1 MSQMISIASKPK
13 ILDNVAW
20 RRDGEKEQIIVL
32 SKEGLAL
39 PLILNPTA
47 AKIFSLCN
55 GKNSLEDM
63 ATELCAEFGLEDFKM
78 VLKDVKYSVKDAN
91 TGTTTAVGAIVQ
103 DGSAKSKDYGIF
115 DLEFSTSGTYD
126 NFINFTKDMESNL
139 RIVDISS
146 IVFSSDL
153 GGVVNNPKTNSP
165 EVYKYNF
172 KIKTYWLKN

>member
-63 ATELCAEFGLEDFKM
+63 ATELCAEFGMDDFKM
-78 VLKDVKYSVKDAN
+78 LLGDVKEQVEY
-91 TGTTTAVGAIVQ
+91 
-103 DGSAKSKDYGIF
+103 
-115 DLEFSTSGTYD
+115 
-126 NFINFTKDMESNL
+126 FINKG
-139 RIVDISS
+139 IV
-146 IVFSSDL
+146 
-153 GGVVNNPKTNSP
+153 
-165 EVYKYNF
+165 E
-172 KIKTYWLKN
+172 

>member
-1 MSQMISIASKPK
+1 MISIASKPK

-63 ATELCAEFGLEDFKM
+63 ATELCAEFGMDDFKM
-78 VLKDVKYSVKDAN
+78 LLGDVKEQVEY
-91 TGTTTAVGAIVQ
+91 
-103 DGSAKSKDYGIF
+103 
-115 DLEFSTSGTYD
+115 
-126 NFINFTKDMESNL
+126 FINKG
-139 RIVDISS
+139 IV
-146 IVFSSDL
+146 
-153 GGVVNNPKTNSP
+153 
-165 EVYKYNF
+165 E
-172 KIKTYWLKN
+172 